1 MNGTAIHGVASWRR
15 GHHTPVSPRPL
26 RDLTVIALENI
37 INACI
42 KQGVQVNPAEKVP
55 RESCLRSA
63 PPGGELFKFR
73 RRKHDCDG
81 LTRAEDRYWFLYRL
95 AP

>member
-15 GHHTPVSPRPL
+15 EHHTPVSPRPL

-37 INACI
+37 IEVCS
-42 KQGVQVNPAEKVP
+42 KEGVEVNPAEEVL
-55 RESCLRSA
+55 REARLYSA
-63 PPGGELFKFR
+63 IP
-73 RRKHDCDG
+73 
-81 LTRAEDRYWFLYRL
+81 RAEDRYWFLYRL